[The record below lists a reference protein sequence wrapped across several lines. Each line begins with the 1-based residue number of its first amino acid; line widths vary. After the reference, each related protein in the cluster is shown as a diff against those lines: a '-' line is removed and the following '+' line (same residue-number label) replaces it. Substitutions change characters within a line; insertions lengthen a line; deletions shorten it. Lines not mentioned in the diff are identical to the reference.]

1 MQPKNDLALDHDL
14 ASSGFC
20 FAKIAWQFAPHTRDR
35 RCFLEGIL
43 VNAYETCRLHDCRV
57 YGFDYGR

>member
-1 MQPKNDLALDHDL
+1 MQPKHALALEHDL

-20 FAKIAWQFAPHTRDR
+20 FAKIAWQFAPHTRDG

-43 VNAYETCRLHDCRV
+43 VNE
-57 YGFDYGR
+57 